1 MLISV
6 KTTGNDQN
14 FDKIMEVSMVELK
27 AYAQDLANNL
37 AISNRNQKFT
47 LQDVLSNDVIIGQVA
62 IKRLIPII
70 REKALKSEDLNK
82 QVKAF
87 ITKLDTR
94 ILKEISPY
102 SAEYASNDVA
112 MLRSILDDV
121 GYWLTN
127 EAAQDARGSI
137 DCAVLVYEYTAD
149 LMHNGF
155 ENDYVK
161 GLFELA
167 QDPLDSDCLIL
178 QQGYQN
184 VVRHLKGLYLEDAS
198 NTEIVYDEDAYL
210 KHVIGV
216 INFASSNTRIAL
228 AKTMSLQ
235 QFIDSNKL

>member
-6 KTTGNDQN
+6 KSIGNEQN
-14 FDKIMEVSMVELK
+14 FDKIMEVSMVDLK

-37 AISNRNQKFT
+37 VISNRNQKFT
-47 LQDVLSNDVIIGQVA
+47 LQDVLSKDVIIGQVA

-70 REKALKSEDLNK
+70 REKALESEELNK

-87 ITKLDTR
+87 ISKLDTR

-102 SAEYASNDVA
+102 SAEYAYNDVA
-112 MLRSILDDV
+112 MLRNILDDV

-127 EAAQDARGSI
+127 KDAKDAKGSM
-137 DCAVLVYEYTAD
+137 DCAVLLYEYTAD

-167 QDPLDSDCLIL
+167 QDPLDADCLIL
-178 QQGYQN
+178 QEGYQDI
-184 VVRHLKGLYLEDAS
+184 VRHLKGLFWEDSS
-198 NTEIVYDEDAYL
+198 NTEIVYNEEAYL
-210 KHVIGV
+210 KHVVGV
-216 INFASSNTRIAL
+216 INFASINTQIAL
-228 AKTMSLQ
+228 AKNMTLQ